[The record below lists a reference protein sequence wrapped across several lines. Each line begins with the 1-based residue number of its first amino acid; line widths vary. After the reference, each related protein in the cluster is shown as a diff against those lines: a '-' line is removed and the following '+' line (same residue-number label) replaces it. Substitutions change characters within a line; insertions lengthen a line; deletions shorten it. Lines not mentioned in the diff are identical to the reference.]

1 MAVSHNKSVY
11 QTWLLHISK
20 TYVAIKTISHNDT
33 CKGSERSAPE
43 LGGGGLMFTRSAL
56 KYGGQIKYMQITSS
70 RGTNV
75 NITNGLTLS
84 TEDLFS
90 TFQYVGTLNIYFLV
104 HFKKWYP

>member
-1 MAVSHNKSVY
+1 M
-11 QTWLLHISK
+11 
-20 TYVAIKTISHNDT
+20 AIKTISHNDT
-33 CKGSERSAPE
+33 CKGSGRSAPE
-43 LGGGGLMFTRSAL
+43 LGGRADVYEVSIKIWRSDKIHADYFEPL
-56 KYGGQIKYMQITSS
+56 YQWF
-70 RGTNV
+70 